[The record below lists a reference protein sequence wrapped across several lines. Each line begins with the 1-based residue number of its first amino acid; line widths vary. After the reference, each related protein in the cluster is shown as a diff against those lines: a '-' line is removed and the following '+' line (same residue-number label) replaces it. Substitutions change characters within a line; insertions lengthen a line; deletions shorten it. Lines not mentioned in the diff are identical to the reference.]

1 MNRVLYA
8 RPALAGALLGATGA
22 LVACQGIPYTPAS
35 GAAPALH
42 YPATARVEQ
51 VDRYFGDT
59 VMDPYRWLENLDGGD
74 TRAWIEAQNR
84 LARPYLEGTPT
95 HTWFKNRLTQ
105 LWNYERYGVPV
116 KEGAHYFWLR
126 NDGLQD
132 QSVLYVAEALGA
144 EPRVL
149 IDPNALSKD
158 ATISM
163 SNFKVSPN
171 GRLVAYSLS
180 DGGTDWDTWYVR
192 DVASGRDL
200 QDVLRYTKFTDVSW
214 DRDSRGFYYSRYP
227 VAADGANATGRGDDS
242 RQVAIHHHG
251 IGEPQSADRLV
262 YAVTDHP
269 TRNPYGTVSDDGRFL
284 IINLF
289 DSYAVNGIYYIDLRS
304 TLQSTLQSNDTGSA
318 AAEQV
323 VRLLDEWQAQ
333 YSFLGNAGP
342 ELFFLTTDRAPRGR
356 IVAIDVR
363 RPGRASWRE
372 VVAESADVL
381 DSAHLIGGAF
391 VLSYLHDAH
400 AQVKVVDLAGRARQ
414 NVTLPGLGK
423 VEGFAGSAADPETF
437 FAYTDFLTPS
447 AVYRYDV
454 AADRM
459 EVFKTPQI
467 PADTSP
473 YRDRAGVLCQQ
484 GRHARADVHHRT
496 AAISSGTARRR
507 CCFTAT
513 AASTC
518 AVIPAFSASVLA
530 WLEAGGVYAVAN
542 LRGGSEYG
550 ETWHE
555 AGTRLKKQNVFDDF
569 IAAAE
574 WLIAERYTSKQKIAA
589 LGRSNGGLLVGAVI
603 TQRPDLFAAALPVVG
618 VLDMLRYHTAS
629 ANARQWSS
637 DYGLS
642 ENAEEYRALRAYS
655 PYHNVRQGACYPPTL
670 VTTADHDDRVVPW
683 HSFKFAAALQAAQSC
698 PNPVL
703 IRVETRAG
711 HGAGK
716 PVWMQIED
724 VADQWAFLTRHLA
737 MAPAAAGASSSGNA
751 SH

>member
-1 MNRVLYA
+1 MNRVPYA

-22 LVACQGIPYTPAS
+22 LVACQGNPYTPAS
-35 GAAPALH
+35 GAAPGLH

-74 TRAWIEAQNR
+74 TRAWIDAQNR

-116 KEGAHYFWLR
+116 KEGGHYFWLR
-126 NDGLQD
+126 NDGLQNH
-132 QSVLYVAEALGA
+132 SVLYVAEALGA

-227 VAADGANATGRGDDS
+227 VAADGANAAGRGDDS

-289 DSYAVNGIYYIDLRS
+289 DSYAVNGIYYIDLQS
-304 TLQSTLQSNDTGSA
+304 TLQSTPQSTNTGSA
-318 AAEQV
+318 AAGQV

-372 VVAESADVL
+372 VIAESADVL

-400 AQVKVVDLAGRARQ
+400 AQVKVADLAGRSRRD
-414 NVTLPGLGK
+414 VTLPGLGK
-423 VEGFAGSAADPETF
+423 VEGFTGSAADPETF
-437 FAYTDFLTPS
+437 FAYTDFLTPA
-447 AVYRYDV
+447 AVYRYEV

-459 EVFKTPQI
+459 EVFRKPQI

-473 YRDRAGVLCQQ
+473 YVTEQVFYASKDGTRVPMFITRRRDFVR
-484 GRHARADVHHRT
+484 D
-496 AAISSGTARRR
+496 GTAPVLLYGYGG
-507 CCFTAT
+507 FN
-513 AASTC
+513 S
-518 AVIPAFSASVLA
+518 AVIPVFSASVLA

-569 IAAAE
+569 ISAAE

-603 TQRPDLFAAALPVVG
+603 TQRPDLFAAALPTVG

-724 VADQWAFLTRHLA
+724 VADQWAFLTRHLD
-737 MAPAAAGASSSGNA
+737 MAPAASSSSRSGNA
-751 SH
+751 AQ